1 MTEQEHLIH
10 ELKWE
15 NQQLKKENTELKELR
30 YLDQTEIVY
39 QRRQI
44 DFLMGAL
51 DEANRATNS
60 RAGNALVISYGE

>member
-60 RAGNALVISYGE
+60 RAGNALVIYGK

>member
-60 RAGNALVISYGE
+60 RAGNALVIYGE